1 MRKLFFS
8 NGSPYARKVRIVLH
22 EKGLD
27 YERDVY
33 DAVRP
38 IAAIR
43 PNNPNL
49 TVPMLID
56 GELEL
61 FESNLII
68 DYLLQTYPGL
78 PPDAASPP
86 LAPRL
91 TRPERHWEDAKT
103 LATIES
109 FAGAMVNRRLMLPE
123 GVTPETFAYM
133 ARQQA
138 RMDSCLDWLETRAT
152 PEGFWPG
159 TFSAMDIALVCP
171 LAYMEARGFPSW
183 RGRPRIDALYD
194 RWQDRPS
201 LLATPLNAKGIAAID
216 APPTG

>member
-86 LAPRL
+86 LAPSL
-91 TRPERHWEDAKT
+91 TRT
-103 LATIES
+103 
-109 FAGAMVNRRLMLPE
+109 
-123 GVTPETFAYM
+123 TP
-133 ARQQA
+133 
-138 RMDSCLDWLETRAT
+138 
-152 PEGFWPG
+152 
-159 TFSAMDIALVCP
+159 
-171 LAYMEARGFPSW
+171 
-183 RGRPRIDALYD
+183 
-194 RWQDRPS
+194 RPS
-201 LLATPLNAKGIAAID
+201 PPSRASPGRWSTAA
-216 APPTG
+216 